1 MKLTP
6 RDIRKQAFSKVFRG
20 CDPQEV
26 QAFLEMIAE
35 EYERLHRENIELR
48 EREAALQSDVDRFRS
63 IERTLQETLRTAQQT
78 ATDLKENARKE
89 GRLMVKEAEIFGN
102 RAIEKARAQVE
113 VIRREVV
120 DLRNRRD
127 MFVAKLRALVE
138 AHSDFLSQFSFRDGE
153 PVSPSEDEGTDEAEG
168 GDEQAGAA
176 EERETPGEHL
186 GGRE

>member
-6 RDIRKQAFSKVFRG
+6 RDIRKQAFGKVFRG
-20 CDPQEV
+20 CDPHEV

-48 EREAALQSDVDRFRS
+48 EREAALQSEVDRFRS
-63 IERTLQETLRTAQQT
+63 IERILQETLRTAQQT
-78 ATDLKENARKE
+78 AADLKESARTE

-102 RAIEKARAQVE
+102 RAIEKARTQVE

-127 MFVAKLRALVE
+127 LFVAKLRALVQ
-138 AHSDFLSQFSFRDGE
+138 AHSDFLSQFSFRDGDA
-153 PVSPSEDEGTDEAEG
+153 VNASADEETDDAEG
-168 GDEQAGAA
+168 GDGQAGAA
-176 EERETPGEHL
+176 EEREASGERPGV
-186 GGRE
+186 RE